1 MAYPINFY
9 DASNTFWNCFQK
21 SLMINKKGADGKQR
35 ILSIIANDF
44 KYKELQEQL
53 LVFINKKQLSFIFY
67 NHLLNL
73 FFLLGFK

>member
-1 MAYPINFY
+1 MV
-9 DASNTFWNCFQK
+9 
-21 SLMINKKGADGKQR
+21 NKKEADEKQR

-44 KYKELQEQL
+44 KYEELQEHL

-67 NHLLNL
+67 NYFLNH